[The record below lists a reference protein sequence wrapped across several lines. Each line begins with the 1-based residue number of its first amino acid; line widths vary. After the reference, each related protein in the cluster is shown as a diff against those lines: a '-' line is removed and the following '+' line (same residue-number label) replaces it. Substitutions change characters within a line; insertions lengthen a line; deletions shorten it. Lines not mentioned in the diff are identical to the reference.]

1 MNRMLVLVLIS
12 VVLSGCQRREHRDT
26 AQTPGKTQVTDSTQS
41 GNTKEPSPPDTVRI
55 VSGTGLVRHV
65 DLEGGFYGIVDDM
78 GERYDPSNLPEDFKV
93 DSLRVR
99 YEATVTDKTTTRMW
113 GRPVDII
120 TIERLD

>member
-1 MNRMLVLVLIS
+1 MNRILMLVLLVAL
-12 VVLSGCQRREHRDT
+12 VSGCQRREHRE
-26 AQTPGKTQVTDSTQS
+26 ATQS
-41 GNTKEPSPPDTVRI
+41 SEKTKTRDTTAAVNTNESSTPDTVRI
-55 VSGTGLVRHV
+55 VSGTGLVRHI

-99 YEATVTDKTTTRMW
+99 YEATVTDKMTTHMW

-120 TIERLD
+120 TIERFD

>member
-1 MNRMLVLVLIS
+1 MNRTLCFVLVSML
-12 VVLSGCQRREHRDT
+12 LLGCQRREHRET
-26 AQTPGKTQVTDSTQS
+26 AQTSGKTHASDTTASNNANGSST
-41 GNTKEPSPPDTVRI
+41 PDTVRL
-55 VSGTGLVRHV
+55 VSGTGLVRHI

-99 YEATVTDKTTTRMW
+99 YEATVTDKMTTHMW

-120 TIERLD
+120 TIERFD